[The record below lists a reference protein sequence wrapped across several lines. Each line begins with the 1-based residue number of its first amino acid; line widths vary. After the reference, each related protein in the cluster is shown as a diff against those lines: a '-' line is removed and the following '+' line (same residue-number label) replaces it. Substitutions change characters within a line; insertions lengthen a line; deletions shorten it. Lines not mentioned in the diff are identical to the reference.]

1 MEPAARPRQ
10 PSAPPREHEKV
21 LRVRED
27 YEAKVGLWSEIYEGT
42 SFHDFVIQQ
51 RLVRALA
58 LVDRVGGQRAL
69 DVGCGAGQFL
79 VELAERGFEVAGVDL
94 AEGMVEAASARLG
107 TLGLES
113 DVRVANVE
121 RLPFDDGSFDIVTA
135 LGLIEYLPDPTQA
148 LREFERVLAPGGH
161 LIVTAP
167 NPVRLSF
174 VCDPLRVIRTRLRP
188 PPAGYQRT
196 YFTPWRL
203 RRDIATS
210 GLSLIEL
217 HGHGVGEWTVAGHPV
232 LPTAL
237 SVRISGILERTLP
250 AAALQVAGSNLIALA
265 RTPV

>member
-1 MEPAARPRQ
+1 MESAAHVP
-10 PSAPPREHEKV
+10 PSRSPREHEKV

-27 YEAKVGLWSEIYEGT
+27 YEAKVGLWSGIYQGS
-42 SFHDFVIQQ
+42 SFHDHVIQQ

-58 LVDRVGGQRAL
+58 LVDRVGGRRAL

-79 VELAERGFEVAGVDL
+79 VELAERDFEVAGVDL
-94 AEGMVEAASARLG
+94 AEGMVEASSSRLA
-107 TLGLES
+107 TLGLDA

-121 RLPFDDGSFDIVTA
+121 RLPFDDGSFDVVTA
-135 LGLIEYLPDPTQA
+135 LGLIEYLPDPTDA
-148 LREFERVLAPGGH
+148 LREFQRVLAPGGH

-174 VCDPLRVIRTRLRP
+174 LCDPLRVVRTRLRP

-217 HGHGVGEWTVAGHPV
+217 HGHGVGEWTVAGRPV
-232 LPTAL
+232 LPTAV
-237 SVRISGILERTLP
+237 SVRISDVLERALP
-250 AAALQVAGSNLIALA
+250 PAALQVAGANLIALA